1 MTEVGRRPTLYE
13 LLLALHA
20 IESVEADIAAHD
32 PEAKTF
38 RVVLTFTRAQCPNDW
53 IEGKP
58 KPSWMFEQLTEE
70 LAAWLQQRN
79 REEQWVSKEE
89 QMGSS
94 IDTLMA
100 HYTEELKKVVKA
112 SPQNMLTRM
121 QKRIFED
128 TILRLKELKER
139 RAAGGVYSQTESR
152 REKARKQW
160 EDDEY
165 EAPKREEQQRRQ
177 QQARDFGGFQYRGFD
192 DLDPEMARQTREA
205 FSKFFNDNAYG
216 WGPNHGAATPP
227 PKSNNKQPWHVTL
240 GVPISA
246 TKEEIT
252 KAYRKLVAK
261 YQPRTSADAED
272 KERHDKMTEI
282 NTARDEGLGGL

>member
-20 IESVEADIAAHD
+20 IRSVESDAAVYD

-53 IEGKP
+53 IEGQP
-58 KPSWMFEQLTEE
+58 KPTWLFEQLTEE

-100 HYTEELKKVVKA
+100 HYTEELKRHVKMV
-112 SPQNMLTRM
+112 PQNIGSRLN
-121 QKRIFED
+121 KRIFTD
-128 TILRLKELKER
+128 TILRLQELKER
-139 RAAGGVYSQTESR
+139 RVAGGVYSQTESR

-160 EDDEY
+160 ADDEY
-165 EAPKREEQQRRQ
+165 EAPKREQEQRRQQEKSDFGSGFSYDDLNEQQRRT
-177 QQARDFGGFQYRGFD
+177 FD
-192 DLDPEMARQTREA
+192 
-205 FSKFFNDNAYG
+205 
-216 WGPNHGAATPP
+216 
-227 PKSNNKQPWHVTL
+227 
-240 GVPISA
+240 
-246 TKEEIT
+246 
-252 KAYRKLVAK
+252 
-261 YQPRTSADAED
+261 
-272 KERHDKMTEI
+272 
-282 NTARDEGLGGL
+282 